1 MRFED
6 RLRDSAKRL
15 MEEENSRLVVPKN
28 PRGNSKL
35 NWGWI
40 ATPAAAVVG
49 ILFGMSL
56 PMMKQSTDVNADGLG
71 MMAQLRDT
79 VFVENDI
86 IDTVYITKTIEKQ
99 KVVEMQKI
107 VEKVVWKDRVQE
119 QQSVAQTDIVDSLD
133 FESECASIACDGMDY
148 AFFRRK

>member
-1 MRFED
+1 
-6 RLRDSAKRL
+6 

-28 PRGNSKL
+28 PCGSHKTI

-56 PMMKQSTDVNADGLG
+56 PMTNPSSDGDTDRLG
-71 MMAQLRDT
+71 MTAQLRDS
-79 VFVENDI
+79 VFMNNDI

-99 KVVEMQKI
+99 KVVE
-107 VEKVVWKDRVQE
+107 KVVWKDREQE
-119 QQSVAQTDIVDSLD
+119 QQTIAQTDIVDSLD
-133 FESECASIACDGMDY
+133 FESECTSLACDGIDY
-148 AFFRRK
+148 AYFRRK

>member
-1 MRFED
+1 MKFED

-15 MEEENSRLVVPKN
+15 MEEENGRLVVPKN
-28 PRGNSKL
+28 PRNNSKL

-49 ILFGMSL
+49 VLFGMSL
-56 PMMKQSTDVNADGLG
+56 PMTNNQENTS

-79 VFVENDI
+79 IFLENDI
-86 IDTVYITKTIEKQ
+86 LDTVYITKTIEKQ
-99 KVVEMQKI
+99 KVVE
-107 VEKVVWKDRVQE
+107 KVVWKDRVQD
-119 QQSVAQTDIVDSLD
+119 QQNIAQTEILDSLD
-133 FESECASIACDGMDY
+133 FESQCTSIACDGIDY

>member
-1 MRFED
+1 MKFED
-6 RLRDSAKRL
+6 RLRDSAKRV

-49 ILFGMSL
+49 VLFGMSL
-56 PMMKQSTDVNADGLG
+56 PMTNNPENTGA
-71 MMAQLRDT
+71 MAQLRDT
-79 VFVENDI
+79 IFLENDI
-86 IDTVYITKTIEKQ
+86 LDTVYITKTVVKEKKIKVYVDKPDAGDIAWKENSDTFNIETQ
-99 KVVEMQKI
+99 C
-107 VEKVVWKDRVQE
+107 
-119 QQSVAQTDIVDSLD
+119 T
-133 FESECASIACDGMDY
+133 SIACDGIDY

>member
-1 MRFED
+1 MKFED

-15 MEEENSRLVVPKN
+15 MEEENSQLVVPKN

-56 PMMKQSTDVNADGLG
+56 PMMNNNQEDTGAV
-71 MMAQLRDT
+71 AQLRDT
-79 VFVENDI
+79 IFLENDI
-86 IDTVYITKTIEKQ
+86 LDTVYITKTIEKQ
-99 KVVEMQKI
+99 KVVERQKI
-107 VEKVVWKDRVQE
+107 VEKVVWRDRVQE
-119 QQSVAQTDIVDSLD
+119 QKEIAQTDILDSID
-133 FESECASIACDGMDY
+133 FESECTSIACDGIDY

>member
-1 MRFED
+1 MKFED

-28 PRGNSKL
+28 PRNNSKL

-49 ILFGMSL
+49 VLFGMSL
-56 PMMKQSTDVNADGLG
+56 PMMNNQENTS

-79 VFVENDI
+79 IFLENDI
-86 IDTVYITKTIEKQ
+86 LDTVYITKTIEKQ
-99 KVVEMQKI
+99 RIVERQKI
-107 VEKVVWKDRVQE
+107 VEKVVWKDRVQD
-119 QQSVAQTDIVDSLD
+119 QQNIAQTDILDSLD
-133 FESECASIACDGMDY
+133 FESECTSIACDGIDY

>member
-1 MRFED
+1 MKFED

-28 PRGNSKL
+28 PRDKSKL

-56 PMMKQSTDVNADGLG
+56 PMTNNYQEDRGAV
-71 MMAQLRDT
+71 AQLRDT
-79 VFVENDI
+79 IFLENDI
-86 IDTVYITKTIEKQ
+86 LDTVYITKTIEKQ
-99 KVVEMQKI
+99 KVVERQKV

-119 QQSVAQTDIVDSLD
+119 IKDIAQTDIDSLD
-133 FESECASIACDGMDY
+133 FESECTSIACDGIDY

>member
-1 MRFED
+1 
-6 RLRDSAKRL
+6 

-56 PMMKQSTDVNADGLG
+56 PMTNPSSDGDTDRLG
-71 MMAQLRDT
+71 MTAQLRDT
-79 VFVENDI
+79 VFMNNDI

-99 KVVEMQKI
+99 KVVE
-107 VEKVVWKDRVQE
+107 KVVWKDRGQE
-119 QQSVAQTDIVDSLD
+119 QQTIAQTDIVDSPD
-133 FESECASIACDGMDY
+133 FESECTSLACDGIDY
-148 AFFRRK
+148 AYFKRK

>member
-1 MRFED
+1 MKFED

-15 MEEENSRLVVPKN
+15 MKEENSRLVVPMN
-28 PRGNSKL
+28 PRDNSKL

-49 ILFGMSL
+49 VLFGMSL
-56 PMMKQSTDVNADGLG
+56 PMTKNLENIG

-79 VFVENDI
+79 VYVESDL

-99 KVVEMQKI
+99 KVVERQKI
-107 VEKVVWKDRVQE
+107 VEKVVWRDRVQE
-119 QQSVAQTDIVDSLD
+119 QKIAQTDIIDSID
-133 FESECASIACDGMDY
+133 IESQCTSIACDGIDY
-148 AFFRRK
+148 AFFSRK

>member
-1 MRFED
+1 MKFED
-6 RLRDSAKRL
+6 RLRDSAKRM

-56 PMMKQSTDVNADGLG
+56 PMTNPSSDGDTDRLG
-71 MMAQLRDT
+71 MTAQLRDT
-79 VFVENDI
+79 VFMNNDI

-99 KVVEMQKI
+99 KVVE
-107 VEKVVWKDRVQE
+107 KVVWKDRGQE
-119 QQSVAQTDIVDSLD
+119 QQTIAQTDIVDSLD
-133 FESECASIACDGMDY
+133 FESECTSLACDGIDY
-148 AFFRRK
+148 AYFKRK

>member
-1 MRFED
+1 MKFED
-6 RLRDSAKRL
+6 RLRDSAKRI
-15 MEEENSRLVVPKN
+15 MEEENSQLVVPKN
-28 PRGNSKL
+28 PRGKNKL

-56 PMMKQSTDVNADGLG
+56 PMTNSLENTS

-79 VFVENDI
+79 VYVGNET

-99 KVVEMQKI
+99 KI
-107 VEKVVWKDRVQE
+107 VKRVIWKDRVQE
-119 QQSVAQTDIVDSLD
+119 HKDIAQTDLIDSLD
-133 FESECASIACDGMDY
+133 FESECTSIACDGIDY
-148 AFFRRK
+148 AFFK

>member
-1 MRFED
+1 MKFED

-15 MEEENSRLVVPKN
+15 MKEENSRLVVPKN

-56 PMMKQSTDVNADGLG
+56 PMTKNHENTG

-79 VFVENDI
+79 VYVGNET

-99 KVVEMQKI
+99 KI
-107 VEKVVWKDRVQE
+107 VKRVIWKDRVQE
-119 QQSVAQTDIVDSLD
+119 QKIAQTDILDSID
-133 FESECASIACDGMDY
+133 FESECTSIACDGIDY

>member
-1 MRFED
+1 MKFED

-15 MEEENSRLVVPKN
+15 MEEENSQLVVPKN

-56 PMMKQSTDVNADGLG
+56 PMTKNQENIG

-79 VFVENDI
+79 VYVESDI

-99 KVVEMQKI
+99 KVVERQKI

-119 QQSVAQTDIVDSLD
+119 QKIAQTDILDSID
-133 FESECASIACDGMDY
+133 FESECTSIACDGIDY

>member
-6 RLRDSAKRL
+6 RLRDSAKRM

-49 ILFGMSL
+49 ILFGMSR
-56 PMMKQSTDVNADGLG
+56 PMTNPSSDGDTDRLG
-71 MMAQLRDT
+71 MTAQLRDT
-79 VFVENDI
+79 VFMNNDI

-99 KVVEMQKI
+99 KVVE
-107 VEKVVWKDRVQE
+107 KVVWKDRGQE
-119 QQSVAQTDIVDSLD
+119 QQTIAQTDIVDSLD
-133 FESECASIACDGMDY
+133 FESECTSLACDGIDY
-148 AFFRRK
+148 AYFKRK

>member
-1 MRFED
+1 MKFED

-15 MEEENSRLVVPKN
+15 MKEENSQLVVPKN
-28 PRGNSKL
+28 PRGKSKL
-35 NWGWI
+35 NWAWI

-56 PMMKQSTDVNADGLG
+56 PMTKNQENTDL
-71 MMAQLRDT
+71 MAQLRDT
-79 VFVENDI
+79 VYVESDL

-99 KVVEMQKI
+99 KVVERQKV
-107 VEKVVWKDRVQE
+107 VEKVVWRDRVQE
-119 QQSVAQTDIVDSLD
+119 QKEIAQTDILDSID
-133 FESECASIACDGMDY
+133 FESECTSIACDGIDY

>member
-56 PMMKQSTDVNADGLG
+56 PMTNPSSDGDTDRLG
-71 MMAQLRDT
+71 MTAQLRDT
-79 VFVENDI
+79 VFMNNDI

-99 KVVEMQKI
+99 KVVE
-107 VEKVVWKDRVQE
+107 KVVWKDRGHE
-119 QQSVAQTDIVDSLD
+119 QQTIAQTDIVDSLD
-133 FESECASIACDGMDY
+133 FESECTSLACDGIDY
-148 AFFRRK
+148 AYFKRK

>member
-1 MRFED
+1 MKFED

-15 MEEENSRLVVPKN
+15 MEEENSQLVVPKN

-56 PMMKQSTDVNADGLG
+56 PMTKNQEDTGAV
-71 MMAQLRDT
+71 AQLRDT
-79 VFVENDI
+79 IFLENDI
-86 IDTVYITKTIEKQ
+86 IDTVFITKTIEKQ
-99 KVVEMQKI
+99 KVVE
-107 VEKVVWKDRVQE
+107 KVVWKDRVQE
-119 QQSVAQTDIVDSLD
+119 IKDIAQTDIIDSLD
-133 FESECASIACDGMDY
+133 FESECTSIACDGIDY

>member
-1 MRFED
+1 MKFED

-28 PRGNSKL
+28 PRNNSKL

-56 PMMKQSTDVNADGLG
+56 PMTNNQEDTGAV
-71 MMAQLRDT
+71 AQLRDT
-79 VFVENDI
+79 IFLENDI
-86 IDTVYITKTIEKQ
+86 LDTVYITKTVVKEKKVKVYVNRHDAGDIAMNENGDTFNIETQ
-99 KVVEMQKI
+99 C
-107 VEKVVWKDRVQE
+107 
-119 QQSVAQTDIVDSLD
+119 T
-133 FESECASIACDGMDY
+133 SIACDGIDY
-148 AFFRRK
+148 AFFRRER

>member
-1 MRFED
+1 MKFED

-15 MEEENSRLVVPKN
+15 MKEENSRLVVPKN

-56 PMMKQSTDVNADGLG
+56 PMTKNQENIG

-79 VFVENDI
+79 VYVESDL

-99 KVVEMQKI
+99 KVVERQKI

-119 QQSVAQTDIVDSLD
+119 QKIAQTDILDSID
-133 FESECASIACDGMDY
+133 FESECTSIACDGIDY

>member
-56 PMMKQSTDVNADGLG
+56 PMTNPSSDGDTDRLG
-71 MMAQLRDT
+71 MTAQLRDT
-79 VFVENDI
+79 VFMNNDI

-99 KVVEMQKI
+99 KVVE
-107 VEKVVWKDRVQE
+107 KVVWKDRGQE
-119 QQSVAQTDIVDSLD
+119 QQSIAQTDIVDSLD
-133 FESECASIACDGMDY
+133 FESECTSLACDGIDY
-148 AFFRRK
+148 AYFRRK

>member
-1 MRFED
+1 MKFED

-28 PRGNSKL
+28 PRDKSKL

-49 ILFGMSL
+49 VLFGMSL
-56 PMMKQSTDVNADGLG
+56 PMMNNYQEDRGAV
-71 MMAQLRDT
+71 AQLRDT
-79 VFVENDI
+79 IFLENDI
-86 IDTVYITKTIEKQ
+86 IDTVFITKTTEKQ
-99 KVVEMQKI
+99 KV
-107 VEKVVWKDRVQE
+107 VEKVVWKDRVQD
-119 QQSVAQTDIVDSLD
+119 QQNIAQTEILDSLD
-133 FESECASIACDGMDY
+133 FESQCTSIACDGIDY

>member
-28 PRGNSKL
+28 PRGSHKTI

-56 PMMKQSTDVNADGLG
+56 PMTNPSSDGDTDRLG
-71 MMAQLRDT
+71 MTAQLRDT
-79 VFVENDI
+79 VFMNNDI

-99 KVVEMQKI
+99 KVVE
-107 VEKVVWKDRVQE
+107 KVVWKDRGQE
-119 QQSVAQTDIVDSLD
+119 QQTIAQTDIVDSLD
-133 FESECASIACDGMDY
+133 FESECTSLACDGIDY
-148 AFFRRK
+148 AYFRRK

>member
-1 MRFED
+1 MKFED

-15 MEEENSRLVVPKN
+15 MEEENSQLVVPKN
-28 PRGNSKL
+28 PRGKSKL

-56 PMMKQSTDVNADGLG
+56 PMTKNLENTG

-79 VFVENDI
+79 VYVESDL
-86 IDTVYITKTIEKQ
+86 IDTVYITK
-99 KVVEMQKI
+99 
-107 VEKVVWKDRVQE
+107 RLR
-119 QQSVAQTDIVDSLD
+119 S
-133 FESECASIACDGMDY
+133 
-148 AFFRRK
+148 RRL